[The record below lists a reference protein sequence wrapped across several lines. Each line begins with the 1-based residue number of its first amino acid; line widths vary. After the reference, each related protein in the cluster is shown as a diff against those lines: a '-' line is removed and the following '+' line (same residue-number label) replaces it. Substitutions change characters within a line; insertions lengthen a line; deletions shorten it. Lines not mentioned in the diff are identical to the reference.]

1 MYVGITGRHM
11 VVTQALKDYAEQ
23 KVRKLE
29 RFSKKITEGL
39 VTLSVEKYR
48 HKAEILMRINGSLL
62 QATEET
68 EKMYS
73 SIDKAVDKV
82 ERQIRKYKE
91 KQSTHKIHLED
102 KKSEKFFVEELDQFR
117 ENIEILDITPPVLF
131 LEEAIE
137 KLRLGQQGAFLF
149 LEKKSEVLKVLVRK
163 EGGGLVLLN
172 PQV

>member
-11 VVTQALKDYAEQ
+11 VVTQALKDYAKQ

-48 HKAEILMRINGSLL
+48 HKVEILMRINGSLV

-73 SIDKAVDKV
+73 SIDKAVEKI

-91 KQSTHKIHLED
+91 KQSTHKTHQEY
-102 KKSEKFFVEELDQFR
+102 KKSERFFNEDKDQNKEDIEFLDV
-117 ENIEILDITPPVLF
+117 TPPILL
-131 LEEAIE
+131 LEAAIE
-137 KLRLGQQGAFLF
+137 KLRLGQPGFF
-149 LEKKSEVLKVLVRK
+149 FFIEKKSEEFKVLVRK
-163 EGGGLVLLN
+163 EGGGIALLN
-172 PQV
+172 PHL